1 MKKVVVAIV
10 ILAVIVTAGIL
21 ESVYVTRV
29 FKEVDGKLADIESSI
44 RLESEDA
51 LQKTRALISW
61 WNERR
66 QYMELFVYSPDVR
79 AFSVALGEAEGS
91 LMCGDFQNALSK
103 TQSLMVMSNNIRRIL
118 DFNLEDII

>member
-61 WNERR
+61 
-66 QYMELFVYSPDVR
+66 
-79 AFSVALGEAEGS
+79 
-91 LMCGDFQNALSK
+91 
-103 TQSLMVMSNNIRRIL
+103 
-118 DFNLEDII
+118 